1 MAGMANQLWGTGQV
15 TTGKRIGFAAGLFL
29 AGVGLA
35 LALLGVRGPGGTR
48 RGREGVA
55 PQRIVTMA
63 PSIVELLFA
72 IGAGERLV
80 GVGDWCFEP
89 PEAKR
94 LPRVGGEYNP
104 ALERML
110 ALQPDLLIVQGKA
123 EKIETFCR
131 HNAIR
136 ILHLNTDTLA
146 TLRSGLHELGRA
158 VGLEAEADRLAARI
172 QAELAAVASRVAGRP
187 RPSVFLCMNHS
198 PGSLRGL
205 STAHGGSLL
214 SELLDVAGGENV
226 LGDIALAYPP
236 VSKEQLLQRE
246 PEVILDLHPGE
257 ELSAQARRQLLAD
270 WQAAASLPAVR
281 TGRIYVLTDD
291 SLLVPGPRVP
301 LVARRLAEVLHPEA
315 EVE

>member
-1 MAGMANQLWGTGQV
+1 MI
-15 TTGKRIGFAAGLFL
+15 TGKRFGIVVVLFL
-29 AGVGLA
+29 AGVGIAFA
-35 LALLGVRGPGGTR
+35 LQGVRGPGGTAR
-48 RGREGVA
+48 RKGDAA

-63 PSIVELLFA
+63 PSVVELLFA
-72 IGAGERLV
+72 VGAGGRVV
-80 GVGDWCFEP
+80 GVGDYCFHP

-104 ALERML
+104 SLERML

-123 EKIETFCR
+123 EKTEAFCR

-136 ILHLNTDTLA
+136 ILHVNTDTLA

-158 VGLEAEADRLAARI
+158 VGLDAEADRLAARI
-172 QAELAAVASRVAGRP
+172 QAELAAVASRVAGQP

-205 STAHGGSLL
+205 STAHGTSLL
-214 SELLDVAGGENV
+214 SELLDIAGGENV
-226 LGDIALAYPP
+226 LGDIDLAYPP

-257 ELSAQARRQLLAD
+257 ELSDEARRQLLAD

-301 LVARRLAEVLHPEA
+301 LVARRLAKVLHPEA
-315 EVE
+315 MAEPR